1 MAKNLDVVT
10 IGSIIKET
18 IVYPDKQI
26 GPVIGSPAAYSSL
39 VMAAQGCK
47 VGIVTYYG
55 YDMENM
61 ISELDALDRTGFIP
75 FAYTT
80 TNNLVYRQDG
90 TKYVEYTRKTPDIRF
105 EDISDQYLEADFFK
119 ICPMNYEVEL
129 DLIEQLDAMGKT
141 VFVDLGGYGGAT
153 SEIRHSVETEYGKM
167 VVNTICK
174 NCSIVKASEEDLA
187 SIIPGKTAEQ
197 AAQYLRDAGARTV
210 VVTLGGKGVLYKI
223 GDGAIRYRKPY
234 QAVSEAPDGS
244 LNFTGA
250 GDSFGAGVMASYCHS
265 RDVDKAVINGNA
277 TASIVI
283 QRPGGC
289 YFKRMPDKQS
299 VEERI
304 SSLH

>member
-119 ICPMNYEVEL
+119 ICPMQRL
-129 DLIEQLDAMGKT
+129 RAGCRILCAHLGPDTPAGTILTGKEASQ
-141 VFVDLGGYGGAT
+141 VGALSQRGVSGGAVY
-153 SEIRHSVETEYGKM
+153 S
-167 VVNTICK
+167 
-174 NCSIVKASEEDLA
+174 
-187 SIIPGKTAEQ
+187 
-197 AAQYLRDAGARTV
+197 
-210 VVTLGGKGVLYKI
+210 
-223 GDGAIRYRKPY
+223 RKR
-234 QAVSEAPDGS
+234 A
-244 LNFTGA
+244 
-250 GDSFGAGVMASYCHS
+250 
-265 RDVDKAVINGNA
+265 
-277 TASIVI
+277 
-283 QRPGGC
+283 
-289 YFKRMPDKQS
+289 
-299 VEERI
+299 
-304 SSLH
+304 

>member
-153 SEIRHSVETEYGKM
+153 SEISHSVE
-167 VVNTICK
+167 
-174 NCSIVKASEEDLA
+174 
-187 SIIPGKTAEQ
+187 TAEQ

-250 GDSFGAGVMASYCHS
+250 GDSFGAGFMASYCHS